1 MTPHD
6 PISAVTHPDPYP
18 YYANLVARTPLY
30 RDEKLGLWIAAGAA
44 AVTAVLTNNCCR
56 VRPPAEP
63 APAAL
68 LGSPAGD
75 IFRRL
80 VRMNDGP
87 GHGPLKRAIAA
98 TLGGIYP
105 TQAAEQSSAWARS
118 LANQLVR
125 DEPASVS
132 EFAFQLPVYVVAS
145 LLGISRDHLRQT
157 TLWIGDVVRCFAP
170 GSSPEQIGRG
180 GEAASGLIDLC
191 HSFLTA
197 RRTGGA
203 EGLLA
208 TLAREAKRVGCDDPD
223 VIVANSIG
231 FLFQTYEA
239 TAGLIGNTLV
249 ALAVQ
254 RATRDHV
261 MVDPSLLRDVILDVL
276 RDDPPI
282 QNTRRFLARD
292 GVVAGQDM
300 TMGESVLVVL
310 AAANRDPLANPSP
323 HHVDIRRRDRR
334 TFTFGH
340 GVHACPGE
348 TLAITIAHAGIA
360 QALASDI
367 DLAQLAGQVTYRDSV
382 NARIPLF
389 TRAATT

>member
-6 PISAVTHPDPYP
+6 PIAAVTHPDPYP
-18 YYANLVARTPLY
+18 YYADLVARTPLY
-30 RDEKLGLWIAAGAA
+30 RDETLGLWIAAGAA
-44 AVTAVLTNNCCR
+44 AVMAVLTSECCR

-63 APAAL
+63 APTAL

-75 IFRRL
+75 TFRRL

-87 GHGPLKRAIAA
+87 GHGPLKSAIAA
-98 TLGGIYP
+98 TLGGIDP

-118 LANQLVR
+118 LANQLVP
-125 DEPASVS
+125 DEPAGVS
-132 EFAFQLPVYVVAS
+132 EFAFQLPTYVVAS
-145 LLGISRDHLRQT
+145 LLGIPRDHLRQT
-157 TLWIGDVVRCFAP
+157 TLWMGDIVRCFAP
-170 GSSPEQIGRG
+170 ASSPEQIGRG

-197 RRTGGA
+197 RHSEGA
-203 EGLLA
+203 EGILA
-208 TLAREAKRVGCDDPD
+208 TLAREVKRVGRNDTD

-249 ALAVQ
+249 ALAGQ
-254 RATRDHV
+254 RAMRDQA
-261 MVDPSLLRDVILDVL
+261 MVDPGLLRDVILEVL
-276 RDDPPI
+276 RYDPPV

-300 TMGESVLVVL
+300 TTGDGVLVVL
-310 AAANRDPLANPSP
+310 AAANRDPAANPSP
-323 HHVDIRRRDRR
+323 HRFDIRRSDRR
-334 TFTFGH
+334 IFTFGR

-348 TLAITIAHAGIA
+348 MLALTIAHAGIA
-360 QALASDI
+360 QVLASDI
-367 DLAQLAGQVTYRDSV
+367 DLARLAGQVTYRDSV
-382 NARIPLF
+382 NTRIPLF